1 MHSGLGPNTF
11 RIRSVKGRKGVPVG
25 IGSIA
30 AMCSEGFGGSIEQT
44 DGVATLVLHGEAD
57 LASRADFDALIAEVL
72 ATDAPAIVVDVQL
85 LRYLESASLRG
96 LLHAHSAAEAD
107 GRTLVVHGATGIVR
121 RVLEIAG
128 VADLLLDDPD
138 QPS

>member
-1 MHSGLGPNTF
+1 
-11 RIRSVKGRKGVPVG
+11 
-25 IGSIA
+25 
-30 AMCSEGFGGSIEQT
+30 MCSEGFGGSIEQA

>member
-1 MHSGLGPNTF
+1 M
-11 RIRSVKGRKGVPVG
+11 GVPVG
-25 IGSIA
+25 IWSVA
-30 AMCSEGFGGSIEQT
+30 AMCSEGFGGSIEQA

-57 LASRADFDALIAEVL
+57 LASRADFDALVTEVL
-72 ATDAPAIVVDVQL
+72 ATDTPAIGVDVQL
-85 LRYLESASLRG
+85 LRYLESACLRG
-96 LLHAHSAAEAD
+96 LLHAHSAAEGD